1 MIVNQVAEKDS
12 EISENVSQLILDHF
26 NLTRDQYLQSR
37 QVGLESSE
45 ENNTAFLQLNRQI
58 AQMRIR
64 LRRKYHRENP
74 NDAYAIIPRDDLTVE
89 ETIEI
94 YEFMTNF

>member
-1 MIVNQVAEKDS
+1 
-12 EISENVSQLILDHF
+12 
-26 NLTRDQYLQSR
+26 
-37 QVGLESSE
+37 
-45 ENNTAFLQLNRQI
+45 
-58 AQMRIR
+58 MRIR

-94 YEFMTNF
+94 YEFMTNFQLQVAQSGFTGNEQE